1 MPFRRAGNY
10 IYSASWKGD
19 NSEAIMSGTSMA
31 TPHVAGA
38 AALYLQVGRDRNGAQ
53 CLHVSPTWQS
63 LLHAWVTLHK
73 GGYANLKAP
82 AAWLSSAES
91 GMIY

>member
-53 CLHVSPTWQS
+53 YMFRQLGSHCCMH
-63 LLHAWVTLHK
+63 
-73 GGYANLKAP
+73 G
-82 AAWLSSAES
+82 
-91 GMIY
+91 